1 MWETP
6 PASAGDKLMAEPSPN
21 LGGGSFCRESV
32 RQSAHSLPGC
42 RCLARASPS
51 SSAVAQATLD
61 LIESAADRVAILKGL
76 FGAEVGKVPVS
87 TRRVTEL
94 SAEIRQH
101 EANIQKWIA
110 VLDPYMSRQPK
121 SKQHQSAAFSRWHGG
136 AA

>member
-1 MWETP
+1 M
-6 PASAGDKLMAEPSPN
+6 
-21 LGGGSFCRESV
+21 
-32 RQSAHSLPGC
+32 
-42 RCLARASPS
+42 
-51 SSAVAQATLD
+51 AQATLD

-94 SAEIRQH
+94 SAEIRQY

-110 VLDPYMSRQPK
+110 VLDPYMPRQPK

>member
-1 MWETP
+1 M
-6 PASAGDKLMAEPSPN
+6 
-21 LGGGSFCRESV
+21 
-32 RQSAHSLPGC
+32 
-42 RCLARASPS
+42 
-51 SSAVAQATLD
+51 AQATLD

>member
-1 MWETP
+1 
-6 PASAGDKLMAEPSPN
+6 
-21 LGGGSFCRESV
+21 
-32 RQSAHSLPGC
+32 
-42 RCLARASPS
+42 
-51 SSAVAQATLD
+51 VAQATLD